1 MQSLKA
7 SVWMFQQESVPVE
20 GSRTSQ
26 AEILSET
33 SSLKLVSS
41 KICEPKQLKSAK
53 FNNLNCQLCW
63 MTRNRGGSPH
73 VNFAS
78 FELWWT
84 TFLKMLLPKLS
95 SINYGLFWLFF
106 DNFFWPKFSKIN
118 SEIFFLSVFWLISL
132 LPLFG
137 FFLLICLIGF
147 NGKPL
152 IRLMNYVEILE
163 GFRRLQT
170 EIQLLIEFN
179 PNWVTQRIQSKQWIS
194 IRIRNESFIHCNVES
209 QL

>member
-1 MQSLKA
+1 
-7 SVWMFQQESVPVE
+7 
-20 GSRTSQ
+20 
-26 AEILSET
+26 
-33 SSLKLVSS
+33 
-41 KICEPKQLKSAK
+41 
-53 FNNLNCQLCW
+53 

-152 IRLMNYVEILE
+152 IRLIMSKFLKVPE
-163 GFRRLQT
+163 GFKLKFSYWLNSTQ
-170 EIQLLIEFN
+170 IGLPNGFN
-179 PNWVTQRIQSKQWIS
+179 PNNGLAFESGMNHLYIATSRASYRSHVRTERIGEFEKFKNRPKFWFKIL
-194 IRIRNESFIHCNVES
+194 S
-209 QL
+209 QCALTNRKF